1 MHETQMGLRPLEL
14 LLVEDSASDILL
26 ITETLR
32 EQPFPINVQVA
43 TDGEKALQVFADGH
57 FRPDL
62 VDLNIP
68 KVHGF
73 DVLKCCDLAEM
84 RIVVFSSSSNPDD
97 LRRSFE
103 LGAQEFVHKPI
114 GLDEFRQQVTQIV
127 RNWGPPHLVNAAR
140 NQLGH

>member
-1 MHETQMGLRPLEL
+1 MNLRPVQL

-26 ITETLR
+26 ITQTLR

-43 TDGEKALQVFADGH
+43 VDGEQALQVLADGH

-62 VDLNIP
+62 VILDLNIP

-73 DVLKCCDLAEM
+73 DVLRRCSSPQM

-127 RNWGPPHLVNAAR
+127 RNWAPPHLVNAAR

>member
-1 MHETQMGLRPLEL
+1 MNLRPVQL

-26 ITETLR
+26 ITQTLR
-32 EQPFPINVQVA
+32 EQPFPIDVQVA
-43 TDGEKALQVFADGH
+43 VDGEQALQVFADGH

-62 VDLNIP
+62 VILDLNIP

-73 DVLKCCDLAEM
+73 DVLRRCSSPEM

-127 RNWGPPHLVNAAR
+127 RNWAPPHLVNAAR

>member
-1 MHETQMGLRPLEL
+1 MNKSAIGLRPVEL
-14 LLVEDSASDILL
+14 LLVEDSASDIF
-26 ITETLR
+26 IVKETLR
-32 EQPFPINVQVA
+32 ELPFPVNVRVA
-43 TDGEKALQVFADGH
+43 VDGRQALKMFADDN

-62 VDLNIP
+62 VILDLNLP

-73 DVLKCCDLAEM
+73 DVLKRCNIPEM

-103 LGAQEFVHKPI
+103 LGAREFVHKPS

-127 RNWGPPHLVNAAR
+127 RNWAPPHLVNAPG
-140 NQLGH
+140 NN

>member
-1 MHETQMGLRPLEL
+1 MGLRPVDL

-26 ITETLR
+26 IKQTLR
-32 EQPFPINVQVA
+32 EQPFPINVRVA
-43 TDGEKALQVFADGH
+43 MDGEQALQMFADGN
-57 FRPDL
+57 FRPDVVIL
-62 VDLNIP
+62 DLNIP

-73 DVLKCCDLAEM
+73 DVLRRCNSPEM

-114 GLDEFRQQVTQIV
+114 GLDEFREQVAQIV
-127 RNWGPPHLVNAAR
+127 RNWAPPHLVNAGGM
-140 NQLGH
+140 N